1 MRTRSLISALLCT
14 LAALPALAF
23 ADASADLK
31 QFLSNTRSLQAQFTQ
46 TVTGKGKAQT
56 STGTVAIAI
65 PGKFRWEYQKPYQ
78 QIIVGDGE
86 QVWLYD
92 PDLKQATEKK
102 MGNALESSPAAI
114 LAGDTGWE
122 KNYAL
127 RTLPDKDNLGW
138 IEATPKRADSSFE
151 LVRLGLANGQIMQMD
166 LLDKFGQTTQ
176 IRFSQITRNPKL
188 DAALFHFTPPE
199 DADVVH
205 Q

>member
-1 MRTRSLISALLCT
+1 MIKTGLLAVILSALTLPT
-14 LAALPALAF
+14 LAH
-23 ADASADLK
+23 ADANADLK
-31 QFLSNTRSLQAQFTQ
+31 QFLATTHSLQAQFTQ
-46 TVTGKGKAQT
+46 TVTGKSKVQT
-56 STGTVAIAI
+56 SSGTVAISI

-78 QIIVGDGE
+78 QLIVGDGA

-92 PDLKQATEKK
+92 PDLKQATEKN

-122 KNYAL
+122 KNYTL
-127 RTLPDKDNLGW
+127 RPLPDKDNLGW

-151 LVRLGLANGQIMQMD
+151 VVRLGLANGQIMQMD

-176 IRFSQITRNPKL
+176 IRFSQISRNPKL
-188 DAALFHFTPPE
+188 DAALFHFTPPK

>member
-1 MRTRSLISALLCT
+1 MTRILITASALVF
-14 LAALPALAF
+14 AGVAAF
-23 ADASADLK
+23 AQADANADLK
-31 QFLSNTRSLQAQFTQ
+31 QFLANTHSLQAQFNQ
-46 TVTGKGKAQT
+46 TVTGKGKAQN
-56 STGTVAIAI
+56 SSGTVAIAI

-78 QIIVGDGE
+78 QMIVGDGQ

-92 PDLKQATEKK
+92 PDLKQATVKD

-122 KNYAL
+122 KNYTL
-127 RTLPDKDNLGW
+127 RTLADKDNMTWL
-138 IEATPKRADSSFE
+138 EATPKRADSSFE
-151 LVRLGLANGQIMQMD
+151 VVRLGFANGQIAQMD

-188 DAALFHFTPPE
+188 DASLFHFTPPK